1 MPIYKNETAAV
12 IIEKFVNAD
21 GIMTYLRFEPGES
34 KTTQYRIPGTSLT
47 LVAAAPYYNPL
58 LVSVETVTSTGVAD
72 DKTVPVHID
81 CRELAIHNGS
91 AVLVTAY
98 VQAEANAPGIPV
110 YPTSERVISLNH
122 NCEQVV
128 LKFAAAATVYV
139 EQRK

>member
-1 MPIYKNETAAV
+1 MPVYKNATAAV

-34 KTTQYRIPGTSLT
+34 KTTQYRIPGTTLT

-58 LVSVETVTSTGVAD
+58 LVPVETVTSTGPAD

-81 CRELAIHNGS
+81 CRELAIWNSS
-91 AVLVTAY
+91 AVLVTGY
-98 VQAEANAPGIPV
+98 IQAEANTPPILI
-110 YPTSERVISLNH
+110 YPNSERVITLNH